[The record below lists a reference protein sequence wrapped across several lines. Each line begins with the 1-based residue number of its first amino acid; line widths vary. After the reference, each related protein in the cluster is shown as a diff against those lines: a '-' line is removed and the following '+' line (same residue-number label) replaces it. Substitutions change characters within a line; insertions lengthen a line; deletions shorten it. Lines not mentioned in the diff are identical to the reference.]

1 MKKGLLSIFALL
13 AVMASS
19 AQDRGS
25 NDEFVW
31 DLNSN
36 WFVSAGA
43 GVEWHYLNQRS
54 EYLDL
59 PASFVFDLS
68 VGKWLNPYI
77 ALRAQYNCSFIDG
90 ESKGT
95 YGTHMGNSFGESTLK
110 GVLSVLHGDVM
121 FNASAMIG
129 GYRPDRFYEIYPYL
143 GCGVAMYAQSGDYC
157 YEVYPIF
164 GIVNDFKLNDKFSVN
179 CELRIAA
186 TKADTYSHE
195 SDHHVTPMSATVGM
209 TYRFGKN
216 TTTFKTTED
225 VYKTATSEL
234 GAMKSANNKLKKS
247 NNALTEE
254 NKKLKDQLSTT
265 QRQLGVAK
273 ADVKES
279 KADEKKK
286 VTSTPVFF
294 DVNSNKLSKRE
305 VASLKYV
312 AETINDNPSTTYTV
326 NGYTDNKTGS
336 EKYNQ
341 RLSERRAEAVV
352 DVLVDVYGV
361 SKSQLKV
368 VGNGGVDT
376 LYDESQLN
384 RCTVVSNSK

>member
-1 MKKGLLSIFALL
+1 MKKTLLSIFALF
-13 AVMASS
+13 AVMVSS

-25 NDEFVW
+25 NEEFIW
-31 DLNSN
+31 DLKSN

-59 PASFVFDLS
+59 PASIVFDLS
-68 VGKWLNPYI
+68 VGKWLNPYVG
-77 ALRAQYNCSFIDG
+77 LRAQYNLSFIDG
-90 ESKGT
+90 KSSGT
-95 YGTHMGNSFGESTLK
+95 SGTHMGNSFGESTLK
-110 GVLSVLHGDVM
+110 GVLSVLHGDLM
-121 FNASAMIG
+121 FNASAIIG
-129 GYRPDRFYEIYPYL
+129 GYRPDRFYEIYPFL
-143 GCGVAMYAQSGDYC
+143 GYGVAMYTQSGSAC
-157 YEVYPIF
+157 YEVYPLF
-164 GIVNDFKLNDKFSVN
+164 GIVNDFKLNDKFSLN

-195 SDHHVTPMSATVGM
+195 SDHHVTPMSASVGM

-216 TTTFKTTED
+216 TTVFKTTED

-234 GAMKSANNKLKKS
+234 GAMKSANNKLKR
-247 NNALTEE
+247 NNDDLAKE
-254 NKKLKDQLSTT
+254 NKKLKDELSAT
-265 QRQLGVAK
+265 QKQLGAAK
-273 ADVKES
+273 NDAKEA

-286 VTSTPVFF
+286 VTATPVFF
-294 DVNSNKLSKRE
+294 DINSNKLSKRE

-312 AETINDNPSTTYTV
+312 AATINDNPSTTYTV
-326 NGYTDNKTGS
+326 NGYADNATGS

-361 SKSQLKV
+361 SKSQLKA
-368 VGNGGVDT
+368 VGNGGVDNM
-376 LYDESQLN
+376 YDSKELN
-384 RCTVVSNSK
+384 RCTIVANSK